1 MPAAAR
7 RPPANREGRHNREA
21 STFPTALVALRTRI
35 FTWINGE
42 EGVAVPGKVIGAA
55 RFKELYAQPAANGRS
70 RGAALSDLFWYW
82 LAPGPEIHQEHLEA
96 GNRYEEAA
104 RSTKRILAIPR
115 EDACT
120 LAEDCVERMLARA
133 VIRNA
138 ALVRLRDLM
147 MPVWAD
153 FYYQVVFREKCSDVA
168 RALIVGNANDVVTA
182 LKCCSLRH
190 MGRRRKLTEY
200 LIEKLRSEEMPHD
213 LPASLTLEERALY
226 LQGTFFNTAVV
237 QMSEAMAHL
246 LMAVAKNP
254 HVQSRVL
261 ADLEDER
268 YLDHVMSETLRLY
281 PLFGISHRI
290 TTAEIRLDED
300 TVLPKGS
307 VLCFN
312 HLQFHTTG
320 YQDAE
325 RFDPDRWEQLAVRE
339 ANYIPFGVAANRP
352 CPAQRLAL
360 ITMRAAA
367 RLTLKHF
374 ALYSTAS
381 HTRSIPNRRPCL
393 LVRRGSDARLRRV
406 VLAWLRLRDGWEDVT
421 RSVVQL
427 VLGSYMVWEARRLR
441 MCQRYFERLP
451 SDNSDGGCPFSPPGS
466 VAVTARSPR

>member
-1 MPAAAR
+1 MLTEAVIAGGALAASL
-7 RPPANREGRHNREA
+7 PFW
-21 STFPTALVALRTRI
+21 FPSAVVALRMRI

-42 EGVAVPGKVIGAA
+42 EGVAVPGKVIDAA
-55 RFKELYAQPAANGRS
+55 RFKQLYAQPAANGRS

-82 LAPGPEIHQEHLEA
+82 LAPAPEIHQEHLEA
-96 GNRYEEAA
+96 GNRYEEVA
-104 RSTKRILAIPR
+104 RSTKRMLAIPR
-115 EDACT
+115 EDAERLT
-120 LAEDCVERMLARA
+120 EDCVERTLARSE
-133 VIRNA
+133 IGNA
-138 ALVRLRDLM
+138 GLVRLRDLM

-168 RALIVGNANDVVTA
+168 RALIVDNANDVVTA

-190 MGRRRKLTEY
+190 MDKRRKLTEY
-200 LIEKLRSEEMPHD
+200 LIEKLRSGEMPHD

-246 LMAVAKNP
+246 FMAIAKHP
-254 HVQSRVL
+254 HVQSRLL

-300 TVLPKGS
+300 TVLPEGS

-312 HLQFHTTG
+312 HLKFHLTG
-320 YQDAE
+320 YEDAE

-339 ANYIPFGVAANRP
+339 ANFIPFGVAANRS
-352 CPAQRLAL
+352 CPAQRLAP

-367 RLTLKHF
+367 RRTLKHF

-381 HTRSIPNRRPCL
+381 HTRSIPNRGPCL
-393 LVRRGSDARLRRV
+393 LMRRGYDARWRRV
-406 VLAWLRLRDGWEDVT
+406 VLAWLRLRDGWEDMT

-427 VLGSYMVWEARRLR
+427 VVGSYMVWDARRLR
-441 MCQRYFERLP
+441 MCQRYFERAA
-451 SDNSDGGCPFSPPGS
+451 SANSDKGCPFSPPSSAAGTG
-466 VAVTARSPR
+466 VWPR